1 MTQTSKNVKNVEN
14 VLIGS
19 EIIHNWTT
27 ANTMLPQSNDFT
39 FHILE
44 KKMLLLNFTTD
55 WESYRSVLHVWDKV
69 TERWERQSEI
79 QMSKMQNIEYFT
91 ALNPPVKPLWT

>member
-1 MTQTSKNVKNVEN
+1 
-14 VLIGS
+14 
-19 EIIHNWTT
+19 
-27 ANTMLPQSNDFT
+27 MLPQSNDFT

-91 ALNPPVKPLWT
+91 ALNPPVKPLWTWKNNNSENTKTKPDFKWSCRA